1 LSDAVNSV
9 RANMNDYFEKG
20 TAMKFK
26 RLMMGILSLMMVT
39 SISAQIPDLVLQES
53 IDTDYI
59 NYLNSKETEW
69 EAQVAVGGDDAA
81 TMKAYIGLAA
91 LSLAWTHIDADTAF
105 GDLEL
110 WADSIETNLDSV
122 FMRIEDDIIPMLDP
136 WEMDP
141 VLTNL
146 TNFFNNGDYESFRDF
161 IDDMDETLGNYF
173 ENVGMTLENLADDI
187 DGNFMDPD
195 FGHMIDSV
203 YNHEADFEFS
213 MQILASDISDTVFVV
228 DRELFDHFHDLSEI
242 GDSIGINMENFG
254 NYMDSIMM
262 VYDGDVMPGISE
274 LRSGLNGMTELLDTV
289 RVIFDEQP
297 FGPFE
302 IDTAPIDSLQSAI
315 AELDTLLGGKA
326 YAIGPDIEGKTI
338 VPLAIIQNMPDGKIV
353 DVYWDFYRSTTLELY
368 TFGGIFPDGLDAQT
382 LDLISR
388 DLVMN
393 NWDDDGALDQRLIA
407 LKLAWEAEL
416 LLDPI
421 DPDAHL
427 GLAGIMAY
435 NMMNDYGETF
445 DDIFRLLE
453 VGRIDSLT
461 YLYDW
466 ASVDFFSDLEDM
478 QDHMSYFTEADAS
491 THFVVLVKTESDELG
506 PYLIGSNSQF
516 EIVHIPRVAVAAL
529 QVELEILQGTAEL
542 IVDVVTQVYDNL
554 DEIFVLNLDPS
565 VLDFSNIDD
574 EMDLILML
582 EESNPNFLTL
592 TDYGVEQFIQL
603 GDDLEEAL
611 STINEF
617 FELMVGLANAMQPY
631 DDDFGMDGLSFIEDM
646 EEMETISFDLWQDFA
661 FPDSMVWMDDE
672 RVNFSAWFDNPPTS
686 FLLMWRGQVFG
697 NDLSWGGLFPDRF
710 ITDIAPV
717 PAALPETFVV
727 HAAYPNPFNPVTN
740 IRFDL
745 PADGMVNVS
754 IFNIRGQQVET
765 IVQEELAAGQH
776 IIPWSAAMLPS
787 NLYFYRVQYGGQ
799 TSTNKVLL
807 IK

>member
-1 LSDAVNSV
+1 
-9 RANMNDYFEKG
+9 
-20 TAMKFK
+20 
-26 RLMMGILSLMMVT
+26 
-39 SISAQIPDLVLQES
+39 
-53 IDTDYI
+53 
-59 NYLNSKETEW
+59 
-69 EAQVAVGGDDAA
+69 
-81 TMKAYIGLAA
+81 
-91 LSLAWTHIDADTAF
+91 
-105 GDLEL
+105 
-110 WADSIETNLDSV
+110 
-122 FMRIEDDIIPMLDP
+122 
-136 WEMDP
+136 
-141 VLTNL
+141 
-146 TNFFNNGDYESFRDF
+146 
-161 IDDMDETLGNYF
+161 
-173 ENVGMTLENLADDI
+173 
-187 DGNFMDPD
+187 
-195 FGHMIDSV
+195 
-203 YNHEADFEFS
+203 
-213 MQILASDISDTVFVV
+213 
-228 DRELFDHFHDLSEI
+228 
-242 GDSIGINMENFG
+242 MENFG

-697 NDLSWGGLFPDRF
+697 NDLSWGGPFPDRF

>member
-1 LSDAVNSV
+1 
-9 RANMNDYFEKG
+9 
-20 TAMKFK
+20 
-26 RLMMGILSLMMVT
+26 
-39 SISAQIPDLVLQES
+39 
-53 IDTDYI
+53 
-59 NYLNSKETEW
+59 
-69 EAQVAVGGDDAA
+69 
-81 TMKAYIGLAA
+81 
-91 LSLAWTHIDADTAF
+91 
-105 GDLEL
+105 
-110 WADSIETNLDSV
+110 
-122 FMRIEDDIIPMLDP
+122 
-136 WEMDP
+136 
-141 VLTNL
+141 
-146 TNFFNNGDYESFRDF
+146 
-161 IDDMDETLGNYF
+161 
-173 ENVGMTLENLADDI
+173 
-187 DGNFMDPD
+187 
-195 FGHMIDSV
+195 
-203 YNHEADFEFS
+203 
-213 MQILASDISDTVFVV
+213 
-228 DRELFDHFHDLSEI
+228 
-242 GDSIGINMENFG
+242 MENFG

-516 EIVHIPRVAVAAL
+516 EIVHIPRVAVSAL

>member
-1 LSDAVNSV
+1 
-9 RANMNDYFEKG
+9 
-20 TAMKFK
+20 
-26 RLMMGILSLMMVT
+26 
-39 SISAQIPDLVLQES
+39 
-53 IDTDYI
+53 
-59 NYLNSKETEW
+59 
-69 EAQVAVGGDDAA
+69 
-81 TMKAYIGLAA
+81 
-91 LSLAWTHIDADTAF
+91 
-105 GDLEL
+105 
-110 WADSIETNLDSV
+110 
-122 FMRIEDDIIPMLDP
+122 
-136 WEMDP
+136 
-141 VLTNL
+141 
-146 TNFFNNGDYESFRDF
+146 
-161 IDDMDETLGNYF
+161 
-173 ENVGMTLENLADDI
+173 
-187 DGNFMDPD
+187 
-195 FGHMIDSV
+195 
-203 YNHEADFEFS
+203 
-213 MQILASDISDTVFVV
+213 
-228 DRELFDHFHDLSEI
+228 
-242 GDSIGINMENFG
+242 
-254 NYMDSIMM
+254 
-262 VYDGDVMPGISE
+262 
-274 LRSGLNGMTELLDTV
+274 
-289 RVIFDEQP
+289 
-297 FGPFE
+297 
-302 IDTAPIDSLQSAI
+302 
-315 AELDTLLGGKA
+315 
-326 YAIGPDIEGKTI
+326 
-338 VPLAIIQNMPDGKIV
+338 MPDGKIV